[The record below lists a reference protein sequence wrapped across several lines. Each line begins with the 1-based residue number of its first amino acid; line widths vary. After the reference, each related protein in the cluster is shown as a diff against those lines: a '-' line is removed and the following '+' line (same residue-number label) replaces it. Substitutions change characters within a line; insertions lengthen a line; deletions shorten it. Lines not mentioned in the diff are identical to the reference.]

1 MQFSILSSKLILLP
15 IYRNFHILLHPCYN
29 IQFYLYQEGDFLKSI
44 FCQEKNP
51 PINTF
56 LFPKIVID
64 CWTKGKG
71 RFCKWSQAIK
81 VATLLRT
88 RLRGL
93 WTAPSATL
101 NGGSSI
107 WTGNAKRL
115 THIKRARKSK
125 RLKAPKIFLTK
136 GLPQRSFLVASVFPL
151 SKCWNFK
158 KKRRLPS
165 PRNFLWTTATFFL
178 PQDR

>member
-1 MQFSILSSKLILLP
+1 M
-15 IYRNFHILLHPCYN
+15 
-29 IQFYLYQEGDFLKSI
+29 
-44 FCQEKNP
+44 
-51 PINTF
+51 
-56 LFPKIVID
+56 ID

-88 RLRGL
+88 RLKGL

-115 THIKRARKSK
+115 THIKKGKEEQALESAKN
-125 RLKAPKIFLTK
+125 LLDMNVLTPEQIAQAV
-136 GLPQRSFLVASVFPL
+136 GLPLEQVLELQKEAQASV
-151 SKCWNFK
+151 
-158 KKRRLPS
+158 
-165 PRNFLWTTATFFL
+165 TA
-178 PQDR
+178 